1 MGIAALEAQANGI
14 PVLASKDVIP
24 NEVKIIDN
32 FKFVDLSLDK
42 QHWAKEMVKLEKGT
56 RIQCEKIKKSFV
68 TAGYDIENE
77 IKKIEKLLVKE

>member
-42 QHWAKEMVKLEKGT
+42 QHWAKEMVKLEKET